1 MPVSSELPYQWYDTP
16 NVHLCTLDDFEIL
29 CAHLSIRILGRHVMS
44 EGRDVQVMPN
54 LRGSTAVYRFRRD
67 A

>member
-1 MPVSSELPYQWYDTP
+1 MA
-16 NVHLCTLDDFEIL
+16 N
-29 CAHLSIRILGRHVMS
+29 GN
-44 EGRDVQVMPN
+44 DVLVMPN

>member
-1 MPVSSELPYQWYDTP
+1 MTSRCFVR
-16 NVHLCTLDDFEIL
+16 HLQ
-29 CAHLSIRILGRHVMS
+29 IRILGRHVMAD
-44 EGRDVQVMPN
+44 GNNVLVMPN